1 MKKLLALTL
10 IALSF
15 ATGFTCSK
23 QETAEAPAEMAP
35 PAQEEMAAPPAEEMP
50 PMEAPPAEAPPADQ

>member
-23 QETAEAPAEMAP
+23 QEAAEVPAEAP
-35 PAQEEMAAPPAEEMP
+35 PAQEEMAAPAEEMP
-50 PMEAPPAEAPPADQ
+50 AEVPAEAPPADQ

>member
-1 MKKLLALTL
+1 MKKLMALTL

-23 QETAEAPAEMAP
+23 QEAAEVPAEA
-35 PAQEEMAAPPAEEMP
+35 PAQEEMAAPAEEMAP
-50 PMEAPPAEAPPADQ
+50 PAEVPAEAPPADQ